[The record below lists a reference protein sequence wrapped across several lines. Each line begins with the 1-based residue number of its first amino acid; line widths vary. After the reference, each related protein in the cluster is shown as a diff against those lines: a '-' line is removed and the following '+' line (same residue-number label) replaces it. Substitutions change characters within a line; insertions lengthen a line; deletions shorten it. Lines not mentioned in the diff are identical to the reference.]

1 MVQSRGPRERG
12 VWARAL
18 RIHGLTGALAR
29 EAAREQESQRRDTC
43 GQTRLRVSPLAL
55 QGAKALPSHSVELPE
70 GQRGAR
76 AYVLCQ
82 GATQRAAQRR
92 WNFNRLFNSE
102 DS

>member
-1 MVQSRGPRERG
+1 M
-12 VWARAL
+12 
-18 RIHGLTGALAR
+18 
-29 EAAREQESQRRDTC
+29 
-43 GQTRLRVSPLAL
+43 SPLAL
-55 QGAKALPSHSVELPE
+55 QGAKALPSHSVELLE